1 MLRRI
6 KKTTTPAT
14 RRGVALILV
23 LGVLAALAWVVAAIV
38 MESRHRIA
46 EQTAFTRRGALR
58 AAAWSACESAV
69 AVIRERQLAED
80 GLHAVTSDPTPGMTE
95 AGWLPPRGLDI
106 TVHAE
111 DESGRYGL
119 AAMDSDMLRDLLV
132 DQGLPF
138 DAASRLAERL
148 LVAANPARRTNDRG
162 TEYDDPNLPDHPAMD
177 WLELSGVSGFADA
190 FLDADGKPNDRFRD
204 FRRCVSLAGDT
215 RTPNLNGASL
225 PMLRHLAKRG
235 IIADAVALDKWLAGP
250 DGTRGTADDRYARTQ
265 GDLVVAGAEAA
276 GASPEISVL
285 RVRIT
290 VTVTMGEGSY
300 VLSVLCDPT
309 MPTAGFPWKILGTRE
324 NRLDS

>member
-1 MLRRI
+1 M
-6 KKTTTPAT
+6 
-14 RRGVALILV
+14 
-23 LGVLAALAWVVAAIV
+23 LGVLAALSWVVAAIV
-38 MESRHRIA
+38 LESRRQIA
-46 EQTAFTRRGALR
+46 EQTAFTKRGTLR
-58 AAAWSACESAV
+58 AAAWSACEAAV
-69 AVIRERQLAED
+69 AVIRERQLAE
-80 GLHAVTSDPTPGMTE
+80 GELHAVPADPMPWMTE
-95 AGWLPPRGLDI
+95 AGYRPPRGLD
-106 TVHAE
+106 VSVRAE

-119 AAMDSDMLRDLLV
+119 MVMDSDTLRDLLT
-132 DQGLPF
+132 DLGLPF
-138 DAASRLAERL
+138 DAAGRLAERL
-148 LVAANPARRTNDRG
+148 LVAANPARRSSDKG

-225 PMLRHLAKRG
+225 PMLRHLARRG
-235 IIADAVALDKWLAGP
+235 VIADAAALDTWLDGP
-250 DGTRGTADDRYARTQ
+250 DGVRGTADDRYARIQ
-265 GDLVVAGAEAA
+265 DDLVVAGAGAA
-276 GASPEISVL
+276 GTSPEISVL

-309 MPTAGFPWKILGTRE
+309 MPTTGFPWKILGTRE